1 MISGSALFRL
11 NYTQPLDLWDSRS
24 KGSCYD
30 YKRPTTG
37 QALCSRNYG
46 VPEQRCSN
54 GTASSEHFQRELLH
68 SASSTLLKELAF
80 GPPPKLKSST
90 TAGGRPGSFDPEP
103 GLRIEGSLEAS
114 SLKRRSSTTSS
125 MGSLGQKQSWADSR
139 AKDLQIATFGPHPGV
154 RPRDRFYTPP
164 SATADSFP
172 HFASDAA
179 YSVSPARRRSSLPA
193 RLPSEFDSLCSST
206 TSSPAPLRSASQ
218 SALGALPGPAA
229 SPSVTTT
236 PVMLLP
242 RPLERPPVPVVS
254 AQRGSLSPARLPSH
268 AASAI
273 APATGGMAPKLNWQ
287 SVGGR

>member
-1 MISGSALFRL
+1 MFERDGFVGALSAGAPALGFVDLAQGACFR
-11 NYTQPLDLWDSRS
+11 TAAEAQEQHHGR
-24 KGSCYD
+24 
-30 YKRPTTG
+30 RPPWIMCVLRLHLHQTSANCG
-37 QALCSRNYG
+37 Q
-46 VPEQRCSN
+46 
-54 GTASSEHFQRELLH
+54 
-68 SASSTLLKELAF
+68 
-80 GPPPKLKSST
+80 
-90 TAGGRPGSFDPEP
+90 RPRTDACVRAVDPEP

-273 APATGGMAPKLNWQ
+273 APATGGMAAKLNWQ